1 MGCLGVAKTLRSPS
15 WCVIQRARIRE
26 GRHHP
31 PPWTGRESR
40 VVAVKGPKPRQSLA
54 VPEEVEEKGPKML

>member
-1 MGCLGVAKTLRSPS
+1 MLS
-15 WCVIQRARIRE
+15 WGSQDPEVTQLCVIQRARIRE

-31 PPWTGRESR
+31 LPWTGRESR

-54 VPEEVEEKGPKML
+54 IPDEVEERGLKML